1 VSPKPGRKDAKI
13 LGSLAANLPDDVLRK
28 VIPDIKPEEVRQRL
42 SALAGE
48 EKPARKS
55 QLKLSAGGGKAT
67 GVFVLH
73 SDGASRG
80 NPGEAGAGACIFDH
94 HGNEVY
100 ADCRYL
106 GQCTNNVAEYQA
118 LLLGLEA
125 AVSLK
130 ILKLTV
136 RLDSELIVRQLAG
149 RYRVKDRKLK
159 PLFEGVKSLMTTF
172 SNCRVT
178 HVPRSENA
186 RADELANRA
195 IDQHKC

>member
-1 VSPKPGRKDAKI
+1 M
-13 LGSLAANLPDDVLRK
+13 
-28 VIPDIKPEEVRQRL
+28 

-48 EKPARKS
+48 RKPARKS
-55 QLKLSAGGGKAT
+55 QLILPAGAGKTT

-80 NPGEAGAGACIFDH
+80 NPGEAGAGACIFDQQ
-94 HGNEVY
+94 GNEVY

-106 GQCTNNVAEYQA
+106 GKCTNNVAEYQA

-125 AVSLK
+125 AVGLK
-130 ILKLTV
+130 ITKLTV

-149 RYRVKDRKLK
+149 RYRVKDQKLK
-159 PLFEGVKSLMTTF
+159 PLFERVKSLMAAF
-172 SNCRVT
+172 SSCRVA

-195 IDQHKC
+195 IDQQKC